1 MRIINFVGY
10 RKWWYMLSGVVIVA
24 GMISFGVRGLN
35 MGIDFK
41 GGNLFEIEFEK
52 TLTVHDIRSSLEKVG
67 FGDVI
72 IQQVSTADHYVI
84 KTGILT
90 KEEKAEVKDELQQLG
105 VKKFLRDESV
115 TPKFGQKLTWDAVKA
130 LGVSLVAILIYIT
143 IRFEFR
149 IAVAAIIEL
158 IHDTLVFIGIY
169 SISFREVTTSTVA
182 AYLTILGYS
191 LMDSI
196 VIFDRIRE
204 NKNVLRKLPF
214 EEVVN
219 SSINQTLARSINT
232 TLATLIPVICLLVIG
247 GDTLKDFA
255 FALTI
260 GILSGAYSSIF
271 NGSQIIV
278 SWNRVSPKYKVSSK

>member
-1 MRIINFVGY
+1 MRMINFVGY
-10 RKWWYMLSGVVIVA
+10 RKWWYLLSGVVIVA
-24 GMISFGVRGLN
+24 GMISFGIRGLN

-52 TLTVHDIRSSLEKVG
+52 TLTVHYIRSSLEKVG
-67 FGDVI
+67 FGDAI
-72 IQQVSTADHYVI
+72 IQQVGTADHYVI

-90 KEEKAEVKDELQQLG
+90 KEEKEKVKDELQQLG
-105 VKKFLRDESV
+105 VTKFLRDESV

-169 SISFREVTTSTVA
+169 SISYREVTTSTVA

-191 LMDSI
+191 LMDTI

-271 NGSQIIV
+271 NGSQIVV

>member
-10 RKWWYMLSGVVIVA
+10 RKWWYLLSAVVIVA
-24 GMISFGVRGLN
+24 GMISLGFRGLN
-35 MGIDFK
+35 LGIDFK

-52 TLTVHDIRSSLEKVG
+52 TLTVHEIRGSLEKIG
-67 FGDVI
+67 FGDAI

-84 KTGILT
+84 KTNLLT
-90 KEEKAEVKDELQQLG
+90 KEQKEKIKSELQQLG
-105 VKKFLRDESV
+105 GKKFLRDESV

-130 LGVSLVAILIYIT
+130 LGVSLIAILIYIT
-143 IRFEFR
+143 IRFGFR

-204 NKNVLRKLPF
+204 NKNILRKLPF
-214 EEVVN
+214 DEVVN

-255 FALTI
+255 FALAV

-278 SWNRVSPKYKVSSK
+278 SWNRVSPKYKVSNK

>member
-10 RKWWYMLSGVVIVA
+10 RKWWYLLSAVVIVA
-24 GMISFGVRGLN
+24 GMISLGFRGLN
-35 MGIDFK
+35 LGIDFK

-52 TLTVHDIRSSLEKVG
+52 TLTVHEIRGSLEKIG
-67 FGDVI
+67 FGDAI

-84 KTGILT
+84 KTNLLT
-90 KEEKAEVKDELQQLG
+90 KEQKEKIKSELQQLG
-105 VKKFLRDESV
+105 GKKFLRDESV

-130 LGVSLVAILIYIT
+130 LGVSLIAILIYIT
-143 IRFEFR
+143 IRFGFR

-158 IHDTLVFIGIY
+158 IHDTLIFIGIY

-214 EEVVN
+214 DEVVN

-255 FALTI
+255 FALAV

-278 SWNRVSPKYKVSSK
+278 SWNRVSPKYKVSNK

>member
-10 RKWWYMLSGVVIVA
+10 RKWWYLLSAVVIVA
-24 GMISFGVRGLN
+24 GMISLGFRGLN
-35 MGIDFK
+35 LGIDFK

-52 TLTVHDIRSSLEKVG
+52 TLTVHEIRGSLEKIG
-67 FGDVI
+67 FGDAI

-84 KTGILT
+84 KTNLLT
-90 KEEKAEVKDELQQLG
+90 KEQKEKIKSELQQLG
-105 VKKFLRDESV
+105 GKKFLRDESV

-130 LGVSLVAILIYIT
+130 LGVSLIAILIYIT
-143 IRFEFR
+143 IRFGFR

-204 NKNVLRKLPF
+204 NKNILRKLPF
-214 EEVVN
+214 DEVVN

-255 FALTI
+255 FALAV

-278 SWNRVSPKYKVSSK
+278 SWNRVSPRYKVSNK

>member
-1 MRIINFVGY
+1 MRMINFVGY
-10 RKWWYMLSGVVIVA
+10 RKWWYLLSGVVIVA
-24 GMISFGVRGLN
+24 GMISFGFRGLN
-35 MGIDFK
+35 LGIDFK

-52 TLTVHDIRSSLEKVG
+52 TLTVHDIRKSLEKIG
-67 FGDVI
+67 FGDAI
-72 IQQVSTADHYVI
+72 IQQVSAADHYVI
-84 KTGILT
+84 KTSLLT
-90 KEEKAEVKDELQQLG
+90 KEQKEKVKGELQQLG
-105 VKKFLRDESV
+105 AKKFLRDESV

-130 LGVSLVAILIYIT
+130 LGISLIAILIYIT

-214 EEVVN
+214 DEVVN

>member
-1 MRIINFVGY
+1 MRMINFVGY
-10 RKWWYMLSGVVIVA
+10 RKWWYLISAIIIVA
-24 GMISFGVRGLN
+24 GMISLGFRGLN
-35 MGIDFK
+35 LGIDFK
-41 GGNLFEIEFEK
+41 GGNLFEIEFDR
-52 TLTVHDIRSSLEKVG
+52 TLTIQDIRVSLEKVG
-67 FGDVI
+67 FGEAI
-72 IQQVSTADHYVI
+72 IQQVSSADHYII
-84 KTGILT
+84 KTSLLT
-90 KEEKAEVKDELQQLG
+90 KEQKEKVKNELQLLG
-105 VKKFLRDESV
+105 AKKVLRDESV
-115 TPKFGQKLTWDAVKA
+115 TPKFSQKLTRDAIKA
-130 LGVSLVAILIYIT
+130 LGVSFIAILIYIT

-158 IHDTLVFIGIY
+158 IHDTLIFIGIY

-214 EEVVN
+214 EEIVN

-232 TLATLIPVICLLVIG
+232 TLATLLPVICLMILG
-247 GDTLKDFA
+247 GDNLKDFA
-255 FALTI
+255 FALTV
-260 GILSGAYSSIF
+260 GILAGAYSSIF

>member
-10 RKWWYMLSGVVIVA
+10 RKWWYLLSGVVIVA
-24 GMISFGVRGLN
+24 GMISLGFRGLN
-35 MGIDFK
+35 LGIDFK

-52 TLTVHDIRSSLEKVG
+52 TLTVHEIRGSLEKIG
-67 FGDVI
+67 FGDAI

-84 KTGILT
+84 KTNLLT
-90 KEEKAEVKDELQQLG
+90 KEQKEKIKGELQQLG
-105 VKKFLRDESV
+105 AEKFLRDESV

-130 LGVSLVAILIYIT
+130 LGVSLIAILIYIT
-143 IRFEFR
+143 IRFGFR

-196 VIFDRIRE
+196 VIFDRISE

-214 EEVVN
+214 DEVVN

-232 TLATLIPVICLLVIG
+232 TMATLIPVICLLVIG

-255 FALTI
+255 FALVV
-260 GILSGAYSSIF
+260 GVLSGAYSSIF

-278 SWNRVSPKYKVSSK
+278 SWNRVRPKYKVSNK